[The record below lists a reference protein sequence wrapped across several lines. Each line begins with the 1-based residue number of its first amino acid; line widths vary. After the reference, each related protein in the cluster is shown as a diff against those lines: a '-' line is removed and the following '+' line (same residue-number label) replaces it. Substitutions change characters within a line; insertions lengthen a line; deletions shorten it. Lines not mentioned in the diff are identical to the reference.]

1 MEFLETVS
9 LFPGWNH
16 GIFHSTVDDCLGG
29 GSAVLPVGI
38 CHDHFYYCAQA
49 DFWGSCVRLAVTGVH
64 YVVSKRRSV
73 LLHRDSGAVSGED
86 LYGGQEA
93 SDLPGEGGTVNLNS
107 FLTAKNIH
115 VFLRL

>member
-9 LFPGWNH
+9 LFSGWDH
-16 GIFHSTVDDCLGG
+16 GVFHGAADDCLGG
-29 GSAVLPVGI
+29 GSAVLPVGL
-38 CHDHFYYCAQA
+38 CHDYFHYCAEA
-49 DFWGSCVRLAVTGVH
+49 DFRRPCVRLAVPGV
-64 YVVSKRRSV
+64 YYAVPQRRSV
-73 LLHRDSGAVSGED
+73 LLYRDFRAVSGKD

-115 VFLRL
+115 VFVGI